1 MKFKPEWV
9 DAELEV
15 NSDRNEA
22 VNGRSCSGNAAEDTE
37 KLQELKTSD
46 DSVATITPTQAD

>member
-15 NSDRNEA
+15 NSDPNEA
-22 VNGRSCSGNAAEDTE
+22 VNGSGDAVGVTE
-37 KLQELKTSD
+37 KLQEVETSD
-46 DSVATITPTQAD
+46 DVATITPTQAN

>member
-15 NSDRNEA
+15 NSDPNEA
-22 VNGRSCSGNAAEDTE
+22 VNGRSCSGNAAEVTE
-37 KLQELKTSD
+37 KLQEVKTSD